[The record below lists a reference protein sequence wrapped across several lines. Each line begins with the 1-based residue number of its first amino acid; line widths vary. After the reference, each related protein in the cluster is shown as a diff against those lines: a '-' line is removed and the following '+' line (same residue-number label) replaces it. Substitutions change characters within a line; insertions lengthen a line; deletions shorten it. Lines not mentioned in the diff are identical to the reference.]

1 MDLESAHA
9 KTTHKWIMLM
19 YRMDAHT
26 LISRGEKDSDQCRPH
41 TYVQY
46 LQSLTPAAFSTTLCQ
61 QFTAVKS
68 TSVFIYPYP
77 VQTDSCLLKCLIMM
91 RVNKSVW

>member
-77 VQTDSCLLKCLIMM
+77 PKVDDGVLQNSTTC
-91 RVNKSVW
+91 RVVTLA